1 MNETL
6 DKTLEKVVKI
16 GMLFDFYGNLLTDK
30 QQNYFSMYYLQ
41 DFSLKEI
48 AEQFKVSRQS
58 VHDILKRTEQ
68 VLNDYEEK
76 LGLLKNFTE
85 EEDLVLEIYDK
96 LKDLPSEVK
105 KIPEIEFILNKIEN
119 SKRNT
124 F

>member
-1 MNETL
+1 MSETL
-6 DKTLEKVVKI
+6 DKALEKVVRL

-48 AEQFKVSRQS
+48 AEEFEVSRQS

-68 VLNDYEEK
+68 VLNDYEK
-76 LGLLKNFTE
+76 RLGLLKIFDE
-85 EEDLVLEIYDK
+85 ENDLILEIYNK
-96 LKDLPSEVK
+96 LKNLPYEVR
-105 KIPEIEFILNKIEN
+105 ILPEIEFILNKIEN
-119 SKRNT
+119 SKRII

>member
-1 MNETL
+1 MSETL
-6 DKTLEKVVKI
+6 DKALEKAVRL

-48 AEQFKVSRQS
+48 AEQFEVSRQS
-58 VHDILKRTEQ
+58 VHDILRRTEQ
-68 VLNDYEEK
+68 TLNDYEQK
-76 LGLLKNFTE
+76 LGLLKIFDE
-85 EEDLVLEIYDK
+85 EKDIILEIYNK
-96 LKDLPSEVK
+96 LKELPETVRSL
-105 KIPEIEFILNKIEN
+105 PEIEFVLNKIEN